1 MDKISQVAGWMS
13 GHAAVIVLLLAEVIA
28 ALVLAGGFWRLR
40 RAGKRKKELLRG
52 EQLYQQ
58 IVSQAEGQFQMLVRR
73 KDQYPVFIT
82 DNVREFT
89 GVERERVLENFGVFE
104 AVFGKKETL
113 SLQERYRKWNG
124 ETCLTQEFFQ
134 EKEEKW
140 LRLDVTRVLD
150 DKYDLVTLTDVTAHR
165 HQVRELEEQ
174 IVRTEQESESK
185 TSFLYRMSHE
195 IRTPMNGITGM
206 ITLARRGVDPG
217 TETMSNLDKAS
228 ELCQYLLSLIND
240 ILDMSRIEAG
250 KTELACEVIDLN
262 RLMDQ
267 IDTMFRKTIEAK
279 GVAFYLEEEDMDVR
293 YVLGDEL
300 RILQIIVNFLS
311 NAVKFT
317 SQGEIRVIF
326 RQMYRTEEYVNLMI
340 RVCDT
345 GKGMDPEFV
354 NRIFKPFE
362 QENSDIQKK
371 YGGTGLGMAITD
383 QLVQLMDGEI
393 VIDSLPGKGARIN
406 VYLKLEIPDAS
417 QILEAAYA
425 QADDIPDRAAEESGY
440 SLRGIRILLAED
452 NEINAEIAA
461 TILEENEGAQVD
473 CAENGQKALD
483 LFVSSEENT
492 YDVILMDIH
501 MPVMDGLEAV
511 HRIRAL
517 NRADASEVVIIAL
530 SADAFVEDRRRAMD
544 AGMNEHV
551 AKPIDFDALR
561 TMIGKFL
568 YEREQ
573 RRQEDKN

>member
-13 GHAAVIVLLLAEVIA
+13 GHAAVIVILLAEVIA

-58 IVSQAEGQFQMLVRR
+58 IVSRAEGQFQMLVRR

-82 DNVREFT
+82 ENAREFT
-89 GVERERVLENFGVFE
+89 GVEREQLPENFRVFE
-104 AVFGKKETL
+104 QIFGRKETFL
-113 SLQERYRKWNG
+113 LQEKYRIWDG
-124 ETCLTQEFFQ
+124 TTSFSQDFFQ
-134 EKEEKW
+134 EEEGKW
-140 LRLDVTRVLD
+140 IRLDVTRVLD
-150 DKYDLVTLTDVTAHR
+150 DKYELVTLTDETAYRHR
-165 HQVRELEEQ
+165 VLELEEQ
-174 IVRTEQESESK
+174 ITRTEQESESK

-206 ITLARRGVDPG
+206 LTLAKRGVDPES
-217 TETMSNLDKAS
+217 ETMTNLDKAS

-267 IDTMFRKTIEAK
+267 LDAMFRKTIEAK
-279 GVAFYLEEEDMDVR
+279 GIAFYMEEQDLDVR

-300 RILQIIVNFLS
+300 RILQIVVNFLS

-326 RQMYRTEEYVNLMI
+326 RQMYRTEKDVNLMI

-354 NRIFKPFE
+354 SRIFKPFE
-362 QENSDIQKK
+362 QENPDIQKK

-393 VIDSLPGKGARIN
+393 VVDSLPGKGSRIN
-406 VYLKLEIPDAS
+406 VYLKLGIPDAS

-425 QADDIPDRAAEESGY
+425 EADDAPDGAEETAGY
-440 SLRGIRILLAED
+440 SLQGVRILLAED
-452 NEINAEIAA
+452 NEIDAEIAS
-461 TILEENEGAQVD
+461 TILEENEGAVVD

-483 LFVSSEENT
+483 LFASSEENT

-511 HRIRAL
+511 RRIRAL
-517 NRADASEVVIIAL
+517 NRKDASEVVIIAL
-530 SADAFVEDRRRAMD
+530 SADAFVEDRRRAID

-568 YEREQ
+568 YERKQ
-573 RRQEDKN
+573 RRQEDKD